1 MNTINTIY
9 LIDDDDIFKFL
20 TCKVI
25 EETQKVGQIKMFQNG
40 QTAIDEIRIAIGCK
54 DDLPELILLDLSM
67 PIMDGWNFLDEMR
80 LLKPLIN
87 SEIII
92 YIVSSTISPKDIQK
106 VNSYSEVKDYVIKP
120 ITRQKFSDLINSLV
134 I

>member
-25 EETQKVGQIKMFQNG
+25 EETQAVRQIKMFQNG
-40 QTAIDEIRIAIGCK
+40 QTAIDELKIAVKIKG
-54 DDLPELILLDLSM
+54 DLPELILLDLSM

-87 SEIII
+87 SDIVI

>member
-1 MNTINTIY
+1 MSTINTIY

-25 EETQKVGQIKMFQNG
+25 QETNSVGLIKMFQNG
-40 QTAIDEIRIAIGCK
+40 QTAIDEIKKAISKK
-54 DDLPELILLDLSM
+54 DNLPELILLDLSM

-92 YIVSSTISPKDIQK
+92 YIVSSTISPKDIQR
-106 VNSYSEVKDYVIKP
+106 VNNYSEVKDYIIKP
-120 ITRQKFSDLINSLV
+120 ITRQKFSDLLNSLAV
-134 I
+134 